1 MRKMSYKSLFGLK
14 DKVAIVVGG
23 AGLIGSEI
31 VKGLN
36 DFGTKVYIA
45 DTDEKAAKRIKAKGV
60 KFIYLDI
67 ASEDSVH
74 SALNEVYDSTK
85 KIDILINCA
94 YPRTSDWGLKLED
107 VPFDSWKEN
116 LNNHLGGYF
125 LCSRAAAD
133 LMKKKAGGVII
144 NFASIYG
151 VVAPDFSIYEGTKMI
166 MPVAYSAIK
175 GGIIAFTKYLSTY
188 YAKYNIRAN
197 IVSPGGVF
205 NGQDTAFL
213 KKYANKTP
221 LRRMANPEDIVGA
234 VLFFSSDASS
244 YITGQ
249 NLIVDGGW
257 SVW

>member
-1 MRKMSYKSLFGLK
+1 MSYSSLFDLRN
-14 DKVAIVVGG
+14 KVAVVVGG

-31 VKGLN
+31 VKGLS
-36 DFGTKVYIA
+36 DFGAKVYIA
-45 DTDEKAAKRIKAKGV
+45 DTDMKAAGRIKVKGV

-67 ASEDSVH
+67 ASEDSICKV
-74 SALNEVYDSTK
+74 LREVYNETK

-107 VPFDSWKEN
+107 VPFDSWKDN
-116 LNNHLGGYF
+116 VNNHLGGYF
-125 LCSRAAAD
+125 LCSKVGAD
-133 LMKKKAGGVII
+133 LMRKKAKGVII

-151 VVAPDFSIYEGTKMI
+151 VVAPNFSIYKGTNMT

-175 GGIIAFTKYLSTY
+175 GGIIAFTKYLATY

-197 IVSPGGVF
+197 VISPGGVF
-205 NGQDTAFL
+205 GRQDASFV
-213 KKYANKTP
+213 KRYASRTP
-221 LRRMANPEDIVGA
+221 LNRMARPHDIVGA
-234 VLFFSSDASS
+234 VIFLSTEASS

-249 NLIVDGGW
+249 NIIVDGGW

>member
-1 MRKMSYKSLFGLK
+1 MYKNLFSCK
-14 DKVAIVVGG
+14 NKTAVVVGG

-31 VKGLN
+31 VKGLS
-36 DFGTKVYIA
+36 DFGAKVYIA
-45 DTDEKAAKRIKAKGV
+45 DTNKRAAEKIKAKGI

-67 ASEDSVH
+67 TSEDSVH
-74 SALNEVYDSTK
+74 RALNEVHNAAK
-85 KIDILINCA
+85 KIDVLINCA

-107 VPFDSWKEN
+107 VPFDSWKDN
-116 LNNHLGGYF
+116 VNNHLGGYF
-125 LCSRAAAD
+125 LCSKVAAD
-133 LMKKKAGGVII
+133 LMKRKARGVII

-151 VVAPDFSIYEGTKMI
+151 VVAPDFSIYQGTKMT

-175 GGIIAFTKYLSTY
+175 GGVITFTKYLATY

-197 IVSPGGVF
+197 VISPGGVL
-205 NGQDTAFL
+205 NGQDSTFL
-213 KKYANKTP
+213 KKYAKKTP
-221 LRRMANPEDIVGA
+221 LNRMADSSDIVGA
-234 VLFFSSDASS
+234 VIFLSSDASS

>member
-1 MRKMSYKSLFGLK
+1 MSYKSIFNLHN
-14 DKVAIVVGG
+14 KVVVVVGG

-31 VKGLN
+31 VKGLS
-36 DFGTKVYIA
+36 DFGGRLYVA
-45 DTDEKAAKRIKAKGV
+45 DANKEAAKGIKGRGV

-67 ASEDSVH
+67 TSEDSIRK
-74 SALNEVYDSTK
+74 ALTEIYNSTK
-85 KIDILINCA
+85 KIDVLINCA

-107 VPFDSWKEN
+107 VPFDSWKDN
-116 LNNHLGGYF
+116 VNNHLGGYF
-125 LCSRAAAD
+125 LCSKVAAD
-133 LMKKKAGGVII
+133 LMKKKTGGIII

-151 VVAPDFSIYEGTKMI
+151 VVAPDFSIYKSTNMT

-175 GGIIAFTKYLSTY
+175 GGIIAFTRYLATY

-197 IVSPGGVF
+197 VISPGGVF
-205 NGQDTAFL
+205 NGQDSAFL
-213 KKYANKTP
+213 KKYAMKTP
-221 LRRMANPEDIVGA
+221 LNRMAFPKDIVGA
-234 VLFFSSDASS
+234 AIFLSSDASS